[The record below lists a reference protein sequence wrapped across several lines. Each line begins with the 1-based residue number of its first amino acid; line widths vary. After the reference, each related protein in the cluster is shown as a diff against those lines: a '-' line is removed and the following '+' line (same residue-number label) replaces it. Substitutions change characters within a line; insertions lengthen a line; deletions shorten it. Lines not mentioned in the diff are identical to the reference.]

1 MGPAI
6 MVTAAFIG
14 PGTVTVCSLA
24 GYQFGYALLWAL
36 LFSILA
42 TIVLQEMCSRLG
54 VVTQKGLGTLIR
66 EELPSPAL
74 RAVGIVLV
82 SSAILIGNAAYEAG
96 NISGASLGISTILPV
111 KVGSDIN
118 FWSIAIGLVAFLLLY
133 SGKYKVIE
141 RALIGLTIL
150 MSIVF
155 VSTAIIIQPD
165 PGALFHGL
173 FVPSFPDGS
182 IMIVVGLIGTTVVPY
197 NLFLHT
203 SAVSERWKDHSG
215 VREARWDT
223 IISVSLGGLI
233 SLAIVITSA
242 YAGLALHGT
251 AISGA
256 DDLALQLEPAL
267 GSWSKYFMALGLFA
281 AGISSSITAPL
292 AAAYATVGIF
302 GKEIGTSNLLFRGI
316 ALSILIIGI
325 VFSSLGFKPIDVIA
339 FAQFANGLLLP
350 LIAIFLLWLMN
361 NTRILGSFQNSLFQ
375 NIMGSFVILI
385 TIILGLKSIL
395 SVLNIL

>member
-6 MVTAAFIG
+6 LVTAAFIG

-74 RAVGIVLV
+74 RVVGIVLV
-82 SSAILIGNAAYEAG
+82 GSAILIGNAAYEAG

-111 KVGSDIN
+111 KLGSNIN

-173 FVPSFPDGS
+173 FVPSFPAGS
-182 IMIVVGLIGTTVVPY
+182 TMIVVGLIGTTVVPY

-203 SAVSERWKDHSG
+203 SAVSERWKDKSG
-215 VREARWDT
+215 VKEARWDT

-242 YAGLALHGT
+242 YAGLALNGT

-256 DDLALQLEPAL
+256 DDLALQLEPVL
-267 GSWSKYFMALGLFA
+267 GSWSKYFMASGLFA

-302 GKEIGTSNLLFRGI
+302 GKEIGTSNPLFRGI
-316 ALSILIIGI
+316 ALSILVIGI

-361 NTRILGSFQNSLFQ
+361 NTRILGSFQNSLLQ
-375 NIMGSFVILI
+375 NIMGAVVILI